1 MLFLTQH
8 TKDPL
13 IINEKDKFSHLA
25 LESFQMALRFISLDQ
40 IKATILK
47 SFGERSDSEISIED
61 LREEIHIKEELYL
74 SYNKIFIYYLR
85 QTALCIGDSFPSD
98 SKMEKQ
104 PDSMIEGLL
113 RIATIAALK
122 ETKISISETAN
133 IIAKGGGNRFAS
145 ELIRQTLS
153 LYLNINAINSEDKEN
168 INNLIENSKEWG
180 TGGN

>member
-1 MLFLTQH
+1 
-8 TKDPL
+8 
-13 IINEKDKFSHLA
+13 
-25 LESFQMALRFISLDQ
+25 
-40 IKATILK
+40 
-47 SFGERSDSEISIED
+47 
-61 LREEIHIKEELYL
+61 
-74 SYNKIFIYYLR
+74 
-85 QTALCIGDSFPSD
+85 
-98 SKMEKQ
+98 
-104 PDSMIEGLL
+104 MIEGLL

-145 ELIRQTLS
+145 DLIRQTLS